1 MPLIS
6 VIVPVYNAG
15 KYLERCLQS
24 LADQTAEELEVLA
37 VNDGSSD
44 NSLAV
49 MQEFEK
55 RYPQRFRIFN
65 QENSGISHTRNVGLQ
80 NAKGLYIGFVD
91 SDDWVEPEMFQ
102 TLLEAAESHKLD
114 VAVCPYYEDRES
126 AGTSRV
132 FSLQPFEDSSLAE
145 EPRLLFDINMSPWN
159 KLYRRQVLDE
169 AAIRFP
175 EGMKY
180 EDTPFVMKALL
191 KAERIGFVDK
201 PLLHY
206 VVHAGSETTVLD
218 KRVFDIY
225 KVLDLVNGMIGE
237 TEQQELFK
245 DYQVFFNIDRIT
257 TYNLQQLFQKDK
269 SQILPFISYGFVFLR
284 EQFPDWKKNPVFLM
298 REPKW
303 KRLIKGNRFLT
314 VLFVYI
320 LRPFRNHIH
329 FG

>member
-44 NSLAV
+44 NSLAI
-49 MQEFEK
+49 MQDFEK
-55 RYPQRFRIFN
+55 RYPGRFRIFN
-65 QENSGISHTRNVGLQ
+65 QENSGISRTRNFGLDK
-80 NAKGLYIGFVD
+80 AKGDYIGFVD

-102 TLLEAAESHKLD
+102 SLLEAAEQRRLD
-114 VAVCPYYEDRES
+114 VAVCPYFEDREAEGAS
-126 AGTSRV
+126 SV
-132 FSLQPFEDSSLAE
+132 FPFQPFDDSSLAE

-159 KLYRRQVLDE
+159 KLYRRQLLE
-169 AAIRFP
+169 KASIRFP

-191 KAERIGFVDK
+191 KAGRIGFVDR
-201 PLLHY
+201 PMLHY

-218 KRVFDIY
+218 KRVFDIF
-225 KVLDLVNGMIGE
+225 KVLELVNAMVRE
-237 TEQQELFK
+237 AQHADVLQ
-245 DYQVFFNIDRIT
+245 DYRVFFNIDRIT
-257 TYNLQQLFQKDK
+257 TYNLQQIFQKDK
-269 SQILPFISYGFVFLR
+269 SQIIPFISYGFVFLQ
-284 EQFPDWKKNPVFLM
+284 EQFPDWRKNPVFLM

-303 KRLIKGNRFLT
+303 KRLIKGSRLLT

-320 LRPFRNHIH
+320 LRPLRNRIH